1 MEIIE
6 FTLIYHDVNSLFLTN
21 LLKTSGLTDIQG
33 FLTKS
38 AQISA
43 AEWDI
48 LEEENW
54 NTADI
59 SKN

>member
-33 FLTKS
+33 FLAKS